1 MDRNMFKVFPF
12 VGELLVA
19 HFANKLGRLRGREA
33 VPSVS
38 LKSGYED
45 EAPVAVF
52 APVRPALVAMLFVFS
67 QTLLARKS
75 SSTSFTVSAAL
86 IVTG

>member
-1 MDRNMFKVFPF
+1 MFKVFPF

-19 HFANKLGRLRGREA
+19 HFANKLGRLWGREA
-33 VPSVS
+33 VPPVV

-52 APVRPALVAMLFVFS
+52 ATVRSALVAVFFVFP
-67 QTLLARKS
+67 QTLLARKP
-75 SSTSFTVSAAL
+75 SSTSFTVSTAL